1 MSYEP
6 EKKDAILRSIIYLL
20 CGRASY
26 CPGAQQFD
34 DNSCLVGTRAVPV
47 FTFLLCD
54 PKYIVPHLTDLFF
67 LFNMDSWDRTQIYML
82 YMLVFHV
89 LN

>member
-6 EKKDAILRSIIYLL
+6 EKKKDAILKSVIYLL

-26 CPGAQQFD
+26 CPEAQQLD
-34 DNSCLVGTRAVPV
+34 DNSWLVGTRAVPV

-54 PKYIVPHLTDLFF
+54 PKFSF
-67 LFNMDSWDRTQIYML
+67 
-82 YMLVFHV
+82 
-89 LN
+89 